1 MIGICRL
8 CNCEA
13 DLQESHVIPAF
24 VYKWRKD
31 TAPTPHMR
39 VSNEPN
45 RRVQDGLKFFWLCRN
60 CEQRLSNWEREFSR
74 TVFHQVTEDGVC
86 RVQYGD
92 WLLKFCVSISWRVL
106 LSAYEKNAFIELSK
120 VDQVEATAALE
131 RLASFLRG
139 EVPHPERFE
148 QHLFVTEN
156 LAAVRGHRLP
166 AGMNRYAMRSIE
178 IDVPSTNDFGFT
190 FAKMG
195 PVAVLGFYHLAR
207 PREWSGGKVHV
218 KRGLIAPTRYTVPD
232 PFIDYLIR
240 RAVRYGDILNQLS
253 ERQRAIADE
262 ATTKGIERN
271 RERLAD
277 SHWLKGMQRD
287 LDQFGEDALGVGFP
301 KDEGNKANEPKA

>member
-1 MIGICRL
+1 MMGICRL

-13 DLQESHVIPAF
+13 DLQESHVIPSF
-24 VYKWRKD
+24 VFKWRKE
-31 TAPTPHMR
+31 TSPTPHMR

-45 RRVQDGLKFFWLCRN
+45 RRVQDGLKFFWLCRD

-74 TVFHQVTEDGVC
+74 KVFYQVAENGTC

-92 WLLKFCVSISWRVL
+92 WLLKFCVSISWRVVL
-106 LSAYEKNAFIELSK
+106 AAHEQKALVELPK
-120 VDQVEATAALE
+120 TDQAEAMAALE
-131 RLASFLRG
+131 RWSSFLRG

-166 AGMNRYAMRSIE
+166 AGINRYAMRSIE
-178 IDVPSTNDFGFT
+178 MDVPSTNDFGFA

-195 PVAVLGFYHLAR
+195 PVAVLGFYRLSR

-218 KRGLIAPTRYTVPD
+218 KHGLIAPTKYTVPD
-232 PFIDYLIR
+232 PFIKYLIR
-240 RAVRYGDILNQLS
+240 RAVKYGDISNHLS
-253 ERQRAIADE
+253 DRQRAIADE

-271 RERLAD
+271 REKLVD
-277 SHWLKGMQRD
+277 SHWMKGMLRD
-287 LDQFGEDALGVGFP
+287 LGQFGEDALDEGFP
-301 KDEGNKANEPKA
+301 KSNTAEEPKA